1 MQRPESLLIVAA
13 KQPGH
18 RAQKHHEGV
27 VYKLQAA
34 QQLCYSLMINT
45 VHDGIQ
51 QCHGAPLPQPSL
63 KAASTPTDLHIY
75 ENTDGTTH
83 GILTSSIGDDN
94 VPHFD
99 IKWNTKTNVSK
110 LQLNNSLL
118 CYLYTQFGHTVNFC
132 TENKWD
138 IYTFQCHPSY
148 GSAGPIFDWM
158 IIKFNTGLFPC
169 RLADVLLDHFAP
181 DGAVQLVVQSTTSR
195 TPVKSTLFQEW
206 NWSAEYITV
215 SPNTIEAPCFVISIR
230 YDNSRVLETLAREI
244 WADQFT
250 NTE

>member
-1 MQRPESLLIVAA
+1 MEFSLPALA
-13 KQPGH
+13 
-18 RAQKHHEGV
+18 
-27 VYKLQAA
+27 
-34 QQLCYSLMINT
+34 
-45 VHDGIQ
+45 
-51 QCHGAPLPQPSL
+51 
-63 KAASTPTDLHIY
+63 
-75 ENTDGTTH
+75 TTM
-83 GILTSSIGDDN
+83 

-110 LQLNNSLL
+110 LQLDNSLL

-132 TENKWD
+132 TEYKRD
-138 IYTFQCHPSY
+138 IYTFRCHPSY

-169 RLADVLLDHFAP
+169 RLAAVVLDHSAS
-181 DGAVQLVVQSTTSR
+181 DDAVQLVVQSTTSR

-230 YDNSRVLETLAREI
+230 DDNSRVLETLARDK